1 MALREKSERYPG
13 ERKNSREPRLEGVQS
28 DGEPIGAELKGEN
41 LGEEGKGP
49 KTKED
54 LGRNS
59 K

>member
-1 MALREKSERYPG
+1 MRDILGRGRIPRG
-13 ERKNSREPRLEGVQS
+13 LRLEGVQS
-28 DGEPIGAELKGEN
+28 DGEPTGAELKGEN
-41 LGEEGKGP
+41 LGEEGKGL